1 MPSVPLPITKVTP
14 TIKAIKPCLLGT
26 AYIGLR
32 IMCMLLHSL
41 SDLVTNKYHHL
52 NHVKEESLKDLTAF
66 VVHLHPRCG

>member
-1 MPSVPLPITKVTP
+1 
-14 TIKAIKPCLLGT
+14 
-26 AYIGLR
+26 
-32 IMCMLLHSL
+32 MLLHSL